1 MDFKLTSYYNP
12 TGDQPAAIAAL
23 SEGIIQ
29 NLPSQTLLGV
39 TGSGNHFVIR
49 QGSEFS
55 LTLPFLRADGGN
67 EFSNTL

>member
-1 MDFKLTSYYNP
+1 MVS
-12 TGDQPAAIAAL
+12 
-23 SEGIIQ
+23 
-29 NLPSQTLLGV
+29 GV